1 MKIYQIHKYEGEY
14 EDYTDTI
21 VSSYFDYNKALS
33 EKERLEQEELSLR
46 KQGRKCVECPFVECP
61 FIDSWD
67 IKKIVDKYKDY
78 CEDLLLENTE
88 WGINCNNYKPHWN
101 DATFEILEVEV
112 IE

>member
-21 VSSYFDYNKALS
+21 VSSYLDYNKALS

-46 KQGRKCVECPFVECP
+46 EQGRKCVKCP
-61 FIDSWD
+61 FINCLNT
-67 IKKIVDKYKDY
+67 KRIVDKYTDY
-78 CEDLLLENTE
+78 CEFPLLKKTK
-88 WGINCNNYKPHWN
+88 WGVGCNNYKPHWDN
-101 DATFEILEVEV
+101 ATFEIVEVEV